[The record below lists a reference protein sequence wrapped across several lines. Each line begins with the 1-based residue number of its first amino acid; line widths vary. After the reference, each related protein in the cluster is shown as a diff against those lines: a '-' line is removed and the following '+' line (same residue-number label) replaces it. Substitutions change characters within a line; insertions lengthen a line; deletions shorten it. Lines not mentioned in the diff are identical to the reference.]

1 MSTEML
7 LLAVLASM
15 AVVAMMIAINSRGR
29 WRATISSLLTICLLG
44 ATAWVFILHYSIVSG
59 RGGDGGRPV
68 VDRMLN
74 RDRRADSEPAAGSST
89 AIVGS
94 LIKQADDFAGELLN
108 ERLHNPSASHD
119 QLVARASGA
128 ELRFEALQSEMR
140 SLASALENFPDAEKL
155 VRSAMDDLK
164 AACHFYRQYYFAEN
178 TDAERSTERLLKQK
192 AQSAR
197 DTLAKAER
205 AVNNKGF

>member
-1 MSTEML
+1 
-7 LLAVLASM
+7 
-15 AVVAMMIAINSRGR
+15 MMIAINSRGR
-29 WRATISSLLTICLLG
+29 WRATISSLLAICLLG
-44 ATAWVFILHYSIVSG
+44 ATAWVFILHYSIVS
-59 RGGDGGRPV
+59 
-68 VDRMLN
+68 N
-74 RDRRADSEPAAGSST
+74 RDARDDGPSFSFMDRIQGRDRQDRPARGDPADNST
-89 AIVGS
+89 AMVGS
-94 LIKQADDFAGELLN
+94 LIKQANDFAGELLN
-108 ERLHNPSASHD
+108 ERLHNPTVSHD

-140 SLASALENFPDAEKL
+140 SLAYALDNFPYAATL

-197 DTLAKAER
+197 DTLVKAER
-205 AVNNKGF
+205 AVNNK